1 MGLPVS
7 VPAAILLLLAPD
19 CQDSQYRGYDI
30 KNCTWTWGYVPEGE
44 IAYALKTSDLT
55 YYLQTPA
62 QFDASMPSPTSTMT
76 TMTSTEAPLPT
87 ETPLM
92 WLQGMMDY
100 EWEDLVENDGW
111 DREVMERARKR
122 IRLMKFQEQ

>member
-19 CQDSQYRGYDI
+19 CQDAQYRGYDI
-30 KNCTWTWGYVPEGE
+30 KNCTWTWGYVPQGE
-44 IAYALKTSDLT
+44 VAYALRTSELT

-62 QFDASMPSPTSTMT
+62 QFDAQLPSPTT
-76 TMTSTEAPLPT
+76 TMIPT
-87 ETPLM
+87 TTLTDPDETPLS
-92 WLQGMMDY
+92 WLTNFQKDDW
-100 EWEDLVENDGW
+100 EWLVENDGW

-122 IRLMKFQEQ
+122 IKLMRQ